1 MAQPTYQNLLDE
13 NRQLRQENQRLRE
26 QNRQLHLRV
35 DALEAQVLDHN
46 DPTHGQSL
54 RQLSAGRGMDVIL
67 EMLANINLATDL
79 EVVAQGGTI
88 VVIGNRGSIEIN
100 PRMLMAK
107 EVSLLGMVVLNAPP
121 ADLAS
126 IHAALYAG
134 LENKTLRPVIAAELT
149 LSDAAKAH
157 RLVMEA
163 RHLGKIVLVP

>member
-13 NRQLRQENQRLRE
+13 NQQLRQENQRLRE

-79 EVVAQGGTI
+79 EVVAHKAGPSWSSVT
-88 VVIGNRGSIEIN
+88 VAASRSIPGCSW
-100 PRMLMAK
+100 PR
-107 EVSLLGMVVLNAPP
+107 
-121 ADLAS
+121 
-126 IHAALYAG
+126 
-134 LENKTLRPVIAAELT
+134 R
-149 LSDAAKAH
+149 
-157 RLVMEA
+157 
-163 RHLGKIVLVP
+163 